1 MITTTAFAPTKTDL
15 FKVLITRYF
24 KKKWWL
30 FALMIVGGSFSTFVS
45 HRKDPSASI
54 FILVMGIVL
63 PLAICLTFLRYLSSK
78 DNKALYLSRHYSMDF
93 DNINVVLEDGSTSS
107 VKIGNFN
114 KWERIA
120 ESYLIYITKS
130 QYYIIP
136 MSSFKSSEDLK
147 WFEVNI
153 LGKISMPGFM

>member
-1 MITTTAFAPTKTDL
+1 MITTSAFAPSKTDL
-15 FKVLITRYF
+15 FKVLIARYF
-24 KKKWWL
+24 KKKWWF
-30 FALMIVGGSFSTFVS
+30 FALIILGGSYSAFVS
-45 HRKDPSASI
+45 NKEDPSASI
-54 FILVMGIVL
+54 FILAFAIVF
-63 PLAICLTFLRYLSSK
+63 PLAICLSFWRYLSSK

-120 ESYLIYITKS
+120 KSYLIYITKS

-136 MSSFKSSEDLK
+136 MSSFKSSEDMK

>member
-1 MITTTAFAPTKTDL
+1 MITTTSFAPTKSDL

-30 FALMIVGGSFSTFVS
+30 ILLIIVVGGSSLLAPHWEDSSTYLF
-45 HRKDPSASI
+45 P
-54 FILVMGIVL
+54 LT
-63 PLAICLTFLRYLSSK
+63 LAIVFPLLICYSFWRYLSSK
-78 DNKALYLSRHYSMDF
+78 DNRALFLSRYFSMDYE
-93 DNINVVLEDGSTSS
+93 NINTVLEDGSTSS
-107 VKIGNFN
+107 VKIGNFT

-120 ESYLIYITKS
+120 GNYLIYITNT

-136 MSSFKSSEDLK
+136 MSSFKSSQDLK